1 MPTIGLAV
9 AGAVGLAGATAAV
22 AGAVIDIGV
31 AAGLTYLSSALS
43 GKSSSAADS
52 GLQAAVQ
59 VGGDQPRGCLYGQGG
74 IAGYHA
80 YWNTFG
86 GDALSML
93 QQVYV
98 IGDGPHDGLEAVW
111 IYGTRYTVTVREQDA
126 YRTIYDVDGWTHGGV
141 SYIRLAFW
149 HGFSDQ
155 PASPTLVE
163 GSNPVGRWTAAD
175 RLAGVCYVHVQSFY
189 NKTLNEGGIPDFL
202 FEVRGRRLYDWR
214 LDSTTGGAGP
224 HRWSDERTWTFSRN
238 PIVQLMDYQRG
249 VWRGG
254 ERTLGM
260 GIGPVDMDLDAFTGA
275 ANACDELVAE
285 SDGSSA
291 PRYECGT
298 YAADNE
304 EHATVI
310 QRFLDAC
317 GGALYERVGVYSPH
331 AGVGQVTTYPTI
343 TDRDLVAGY
352 EVRLTAKRPR
362 SDLVN
367 GLFGS
372 YSEPAEQYEM
382 IAYTAR
388 TDSAAEAADGEIRR
402 SQVDF
407 PSVHKPLQAQ
417 RLAKLQLD
425 LARLQGTATITLGL
439 RAVVLEPGDWIRWDS
454 ARYGNHRWLITS
466 LRQNA
471 DQTVTLSLR
480 EISGTAY
487 GWSEDDELDVGFGGA
502 PAGPPPL
509 LTTVPGMVVSPTMVV
524 GDGGTYQPAIMVQ
537 WTPIIDD
544 TVDLVSFECR
554 SVATPGVV
562 IAAST
567 ADAAGGMYIISGAL
581 QPATAYEVRG
591 TVSGAPARATTWTA
605 WLPVTTGDARYTISE
620 ADFAKALHNRI
631 VARTD
636 AEVAALQDVTAQMAL
651 AIAAADAGAA
661 LATTALDRS
670 TTIQADAMTQRVET
684 VTTEV
689 GAAKAEIQR
698 VDSTYA
704 NATEALAQ
712 RVESVT
718 AEVVDVRGGVTE
730 VRAGVTE
737 VTAALATTQQAVATQ
752 TTRLDAQ
759 IQRIDANTG
768 DIATNSASITSTQAA
783 LATTTQ
789 AVATQSSR
797 LDAQVSRIDANTG
810 AIATNTADISTT
822 WAAVVD
828 AHNSIATNTTA
839 LNARIDTANAAIG
852 TVAASVKVTA
862 VAAAAPAGA
871 VAAYE
876 IAVKVGDSAA
886 TAQGGLLIAVYGSPG
901 AYTSKIFLRAD
912 STSILDATGGKAL
925 FVVDGS
931 GQAYFNVA
939 MLNVTALSAIS
950 ANIGWITAG
959 TIVSANGKMIIDLN
973 NNYMLCA
980 D

>member
-52 GLQAAVQ
+52 GLQATVQ
-59 VGGDQPRGCLYGQGG
+59 VGGDQPRGCLYGTLAT
-74 IAGYHA
+74 AGYHA

-86 GDALSML
+86 GDARSML

-175 RLAGVCYVHVQSFY
+175 RLAGVCYVHVQAFY
-189 NKTLNEGGIPDFL
+189 SKTLNEGGIPDIL

-214 LDSTTGGAGP
+214 LDSTAGGSGP
-224 HRWSDERTWTFSRN
+224 HRWSDERTWAFSRN

-260 GIGPVDMDLDAFTGA
+260 GIGPVDMDLDAFTSA

-310 QRFLDAC
+310 QRLLDSC

-352 EVRLTAKRPR
+352 EVRLAAKRPR

-554 SVATPGVV
+554 AVATPGVV

-567 ADAAGGMYIISGAL
+567 ADASGGMYIISGAL

-620 ADFAKALHNRI
+620 ADFAKALHDRI
-631 VARTD
+631 VARAD

-704 NATEALAQ
+704 NATEALGQ
-712 RVESVT
+712 RVDSVT
-718 AEVVDVRGGVTE
+718 AEVGE
-730 VRAGVTE
+730 AKAGVTE
-737 VTAALATTQQAVATQ
+737 VTAALATTNQAVATQ

-768 DIATNSASITSTQAA
+768 
-783 LATTTQ
+783 
-789 AVATQSSR
+789 
-797 LDAQVSRIDANTG
+797 
-810 AIATNTADISTT
+810 AIATNAANITTT
-822 WAAVVD
+822 WNAVVD
-828 AHNSIATNTTA
+828 ANNAIASNVSA
-839 LNARIDTANAAIG
+839 LNASIG
-852 TVAASVKVTA
+852 AVAASVKVTA

-931 GQAYFNVA
+931 GQAYFNVS